1 MSNKNKRN
9 LQRRYENSQ
18 NQTNPNIVASQQV
31 WNAPLP
37 PPNVLNAYSS
47 KVQEAIVLGAEEYRR
62 HNIVTE
68 EKISD
73 TESFTLKNVTISS
86 FAPTI
91 HFLFPGGLAI
101 ILNKQIAGAIMSLI
115 GIVINIVPKIL
126 GKKDNKHK

>member
-9 LQRRYENSQ
+9 LQRKYEDSQ

-31 WNAPLP
+31 WKAPLP
-37 PPNVLNAYSS
+37 PPDILNTYSS

-62 HNIVTE
+62 HSIATE

-73 TESFTLKNVTISS
+73 TESFTVKIVAITYFASTI
-86 FAPTI
+86 I
-91 HFLFPGGLAI
+91 LLLLGGIAI

>member
-1 MSNKNKRN
+1 M
-9 LQRRYENSQ
+9 
-18 NQTNPNIVASQQV
+18 ASQQV
-31 WNAPLP
+31 WKAPLP
-37 PPNVLNAYSS
+37 PPDILNAYSS

-62 HNIVTE
+62 HSIATE

-73 TESFTLKNVTISS
+73 TESFTVKIVAITYFASTI
-86 FAPTI
+86 I
-91 HFLFPGGLAI
+91 LLLLGGIAI

>member
-9 LQRRYENSQ
+9 LQRKYEDSQ

-31 WNAPLP
+31 WKAPLP
-37 PPNVLNAYSS
+37 PPNILNAYSS

-73 TESFTLKNVTISS
+73 TEAFTVKIVAITYFASTI
-86 FAPTI
+86 I
-91 HFLFPGGLAI
+91 LLFLGGLAI
-101 ILNKQIAGAIMSLI
+101 ILNKQIAGTIMWLI